1 MIKKE
6 SQNENAFTI
15 ISVSIIELILAVDKF
30 KYYEFIRKAYTI
42 AIFAVM

>member
-15 ISVSIIELILAVDKF
+15 ISVSIIELILAVDNF
-30 KYYEFIRKAYTI
+30 KYYEFISKAYTI